1 MGFEGS
7 HFPFRYS
14 SEVVSFVQKHFAG
27 QSMRVPNE
35 QVAAHDRDPTESE
48 TIDASHQRNTMQGSR
63 RRRARDVTDETNSL
77 PPTVSIE
84 DVSDDIASPCD
95 ENQDSL
101 GEQFA
106 NLEISS
112 PVLPRSPSPLLSPDY
127 PLQSVEAAERTT
139 IRGPISVRDLINA
152 TPRPSSSP
160 EPHTQPALRA
170 YGDLVRAQSET
181 VDEPNSPAAGEEPDT
196 ENEPI
201 LYEVLDEPLPP
212 GPFSDRDYQN
222 ALKSAKALT
231 GEIFMNL
238 CHCEGSARPGTQLHK
253 IKQRAEALNK
263 LDNPASRTIGIVG
276 DSAAG
281 KDEHISVLTTVSLLT
296 LLRKK
301 QPYQLIAP
309 SAQSSAQ
316 GQISAYQSTTV
327 ADTDTIGR
335 PRLCC
340 DLLCHRVQKAH
351 AKSNG

>member
-1 MGFEGS
+1 
-7 HFPFRYS
+7 
-14 SEVVSFVQKHFAG
+14 
-27 QSMRVPNE
+27 MRVPNE
-35 QVAAHDRDPTESE
+35 HVVAQDRDPTESE
-48 TIDASHQRNTMQGSR
+48 TIAASYQRNTMQGSR
-63 RRRARDVTDETNSL
+63 RPRARDVTDETNPL

-84 DVSDDIASPCD
+84 DISDDIASPRD
-95 ENQDSL
+95 EDQYSL

-112 PVLPRSPSPLLSPDY
+112 PALLRSPSPLLSPGY

-139 IRGPISVRDLINA
+139 IRDPITVRDLTNA
-152 TPRPSSSP
+152 TPRPSPSP

-181 VDEPNSPAAGEEPDT
+181 IDEPNSPTTGEEPDT

-201 LYEVLDEPLPP
+201 SYEVLDEPLPP

-222 ALKSAKALT
+222 ALRSAKALT
-231 GEIFMNL
+231 GKIFMNL
-238 CHCEGSARPGTQLHK
+238 CHCEGSARLGTQLHK

-301 QPYQLIAP
+301 QPYQLIAS
-309 SAQSSAQ
+309 SAQSSTQ
-316 GQISAYQSTTV
+316 GQISACQSTTV
-327 ADTDTIGR
+327 TDTYTIGR

-351 AKSNG
+351 AKSPG